1 MVQSTLFVPDNS
13 GLPDNQVS
21 PTPASQVSPF
31 NVWSLCVLYLCLPQT
46 LSQQDIELHLLDG
59 QALPVG
65 QLKNG
70 SRIKTR
76 VGTLSVFGIT
86 DLLNPSALVSSLFFL
101 LLNTR
106 GRRCPSS
113 EMSRWWLESL
123 TLVLKRINQ

>member
-21 PTPASQVSPF
+21 PTPASQVSLF
-31 NVWSLCVLYLCLPQT
+31 NVSSLCVLYLCPPQT

-70 SRIKTR
+70 SRIKTH
-76 VGTLSVFGIT
+76 VGTLSVFGVA
-86 DLLNPSALVSSLFFL
+86 DLLNPSALVRVLTAAEHQRAALSVHRNVSL
-101 LLNTR
+101 
-106 GRRCPSS
+106 
-113 EMSRWWLESL
+113 
-123 TLVLKRINQ
+123 VVRIADTGAETD